1 MTGVL
6 PTGEVIDDPA
16 ARPPEPHRTVYV
28 VIDGNDDPNL
38 SRRLAALEAPE
49 RIVVR
54 PNPVRSAN
62 DLVWDV
68 LAGAG
73 KNPAAV
79 RTCRLSIADAWKAA
93 TAWITAARVTDI
105 LIERAHRLTHREA
118 LQLAELADQTNADLW
133 LIWSGGGDPARM
145 CNAIESLGR
154 SERKGAARGRIP
166 FGAPHRPV
174 RAMGGDTF
182 ERVLPLPAPAVS
194 LPLNPDEYADPDA
207 DWPAL
212 PTADFP
218 LFLAACRR
226 QLAGDTFDQLHLAYR
241 TEAQATDAFVRRH
254 RNHLAEGRTGNAFKQ
269 ALNAYLRDERLGPAA
284 SGRLAL
290 IRLRAIQASLFIQ
303 GVLLRWQSRALGPAA
318 ADQLTTWLTPGICRA
333 LRATVSTHAAAVTVI
348 SLHLTAA
355 PDRFSHLLCRNLDEH
370 GHYLYLPT
378 FPDAAAYLRADWA
391 HEIDRRHQD
400 ESPSYAHTTGKTPL
414 PPYAAELLAAHLAH
428 RRADGSGTRRRYFA
442 DPKNP
447 TLDAS
452 DRALVETIGRTC
464 RRIGVNPFWLHR
476 GMCEV
481 AGIGA
486 GPAPLTDWMAARRL
500 DVVILSDEGPDR

>member
-1 MTGVL
+1 MTEAL
-6 PTGEVIDDPA
+6 ATAPTGDPA
-16 ARPPEPHRTVYV
+16 AAPHTPHRTVRV
-28 VIDGNDDPNL
+28 VIDTNDDPNL
-38 SRRLAALEAPE
+38 SRRLAALECAD

-68 LAGAG
+68 LAGTG

-79 RTCRLSIADAWKAA
+79 RTCRLSIVDAWKAA
-93 TAWITAARVTDI
+93 TAWITAAHVTDV
-105 LIERAHRLTHREA
+105 LVERAHRLTHREA
-118 LQLAELADQTNADLW
+118 LQLAELADRADADLW

-154 SERKGAARGRIP
+154 SERKGAARGHIP

-182 ERVLPLPAPAVS
+182 ERLLPLPTPAFAI
-194 LPLNPDEYADPDA
+194 PLHPDEHADPDA
-207 DWPAL
+207 DWPPL
-212 PTADFP
+212 PAADFP

-226 QLAGDTFDQLHLAYR
+226 RLPGDTFEQLHLTYR

-254 RNHLAEGRTGNAFKQ
+254 RNELAEGRTGNNFKR

-284 SGRLAL
+284 GGRLAL
-290 IRLRAIQASLFIQ
+290 IRLRAIQASLLTRGI
-303 GVLLRWQSRALGPAA
+303 LLRWQSAALGPAA
-318 ADQLTTWLTPGICRA
+318 ADQLTTWLTPGICQA
-333 LRATVSTHAAAVTVI
+333 LRATVSTHAAAATVL
-348 SLHLTAA
+348 SLHLAAA
-355 PDRFSHLLCRNLDEH
+355 PDHLSHLLCRNIDEH
-370 GHYLYLPT
+370 GRYLYLPT
-378 FPDAAAYLRADWA
+378 HPDAATFLRADWA
-391 HEIDRRHQD
+391 HEADRRTED
-400 ESPSYAHTTGKTPL
+400 ETPGYGHTTGKTPL
-414 PPYAAELLAAHLAH
+414 PQYAAELLAAHLAH

-447 TLDAS
+447 ALDAS
-452 DRALVETIGRTC
+452 DRSLVETIQRTC

-486 GPAPLTDWMAARRL
+486 GPAPLTAWMAARRM
-500 DVVILSDEGPDR
+500 DTVILSEDGPDR

>member
-1 MTGVL
+1 MTETL
-6 PTGEVIDDPA
+6 DTALTDDPA
-16 ARPPEPHRTVYV
+16 AAPPTPHRTVRV

-38 SRRLAALEAPE
+38 SRRLAALESAD

-68 LAGAG
+68 LAGSG

-93 TAWITAARVTDI
+93 TAWITAAHITDI
-105 LIERAHRLTHREA
+105 LVERAHRLSSREA
-118 LQLAELADQTNADLW
+118 LQLAELADRADADLW
-133 LIWSGGGDPARM
+133 LIWSSANSPTRL

-154 SERKGAARGRIP
+154 SERKGAARGHMP
-166 FGAPHRPV
+166 FGGPHRPV

-182 ERVLPLPAPAVS
+182 ERVLPLPAPAFS
-194 LPLNPDEYADPDA
+194 FPLQPDEHADPDG
-207 DWPAL
+207 DWPPL
-212 PTADFP
+212 PAADFP

-226 QLAGDTFDQLHLAYR
+226 RLAGDTFEELHLTYR
-241 TEAQATDAFVRRH
+241 REAQATDAFVRRN
-254 RNHLAEGRTGNAFKQ
+254 RNELAEGRTGNTFKR

-284 SGRLAL
+284 GGRLAL
-290 IRLRAIQASLFIQ
+290 IRLRAIQASLLTRGI
-303 GVLLRWQSRALGPAA
+303 LLRWQSAALGPAA
-318 ADQLTTWLTPGICRA
+318 PDKLTTWLTPGICRA
-333 LRATVSTHAAAVTVI
+333 LRATVSTHAAAATVL
-348 SLHLTAA
+348 SLHLAAA
-355 PDRFSHLLCRNLDEH
+355 PDHFSHLLCRNIDEH
-370 GHYLYLPT
+370 GRYLYLPT
-378 FPDAAAYLRADWA
+378 HPDSAVFLRADWA
-391 HEIDRRHQD
+391 HELDRRPED
-400 ESPSYAHTTGKTPL
+400 ETPSYGHTTGKTTL

-442 DPKNP
+442 DPKNLA
-447 TLDAS
+447 LDAS
-452 DRALVETIGRTC
+452 YRSLVETIGRTC

-486 GPAPLTDWMAARRL
+486 GPAPLTEWMTARRM
-500 DVVILSDEGPDR
+500 DVVILSEDGPDQ